1 MTKSFVK
8 RALALG
14 LAGAMTWAIAGCSYL
29 LPVEEELLA
38 PPLVATKDVEYTT
51 VQVSKGDVLDT
62 VKASGSFRASNTKQ
76 AFFETDGRIG
86 EVKVG
91 YGDEVKAGDV
101 LMTLMANDTQ
111 YQYEAAKIRYAIQ
124 EENMANTYGS
134 RAKKMQQYQLDLAKL
149 ELDNLERKM
158 ESTILRAPI
167 DGEVTYLAEVRAG
180 DTVPAF
186 KVCISVSDPHDVRL
200 LVTGEKAYSL
210 ISGREV
216 TVRVNNKEFQG
227 KILQNPYDV
236 PEEGLDYSTSVNDV
250 YAVIEVYDMPEEL
263 STIGREAQ
271 VTMVNNSRSDVLTL
285 PTNAV
290 REYNGRTYVQVLQDG
305 VKMEKD
311 IVVGL
316 KGTSENTA
324 VYEVVSGLEEGENV
338 IIN

>member
-1 MTKSFVK
+1 MTKSFAK

-14 LAGAMTWAIAGCSYL
+14 LAGAMAWAIAGCSYL

-38 PPLVATKDVEYTT
+38 PPLVATKEVEYTT
-51 VQVSKGDVLDT
+51 VEVSRGDVLET
-62 VKASGSFRASNTKQ
+62 TKASGSFRASNTMQ
-76 AFFETDGRIG
+76 AFFEADGRIS
-86 EVKVG
+86 EINVG
-91 YGDEVKAGDV
+91 YGDEVKKGDI
-101 LMTLMANDTQ
+101 LMTLMAADTE

-167 DGEVTYLAEVRAG
+167 DGEVTYLAEVRPG
-180 DTVPAF
+180 DNVAAY

-210 ISGREV
+210 ISGRDV
-216 TVRVNNKEFQG
+216 TVRVNNQDFQG
-227 KILQNPYDV
+227 KIMQNPYDV
-236 PEEGLDYSTSVNDV
+236 PEDGVDYSTNGDV
-250 YAVIEVYDMPEEL
+250 YAVIEVYDMPDEL

-271 VTMVNNSRSDVLTL
+271 VTMINNSRSDVLTL

-305 VKMEKD
+305 VKVEKD

-316 KGTSENTA
+316 KGTSENAT
-324 VYEVVSGLEEGENV
+324 VYEIISGLEEGESVV
-338 IIN
+338 IN